1 MKKTHDTSSNRCF
14 SAGIVFLTSAGY
26 LTWESRIAIEISW
39 FLQLWILLCFCEI
52 TRAYLYLEEAYPFVF
67 LGGSHWICVFDH
79 RSMANFTLSF
89 PGLDDVDSLIMRTW
103 TSYLQFFYWDFCPNG
118 PWISWIWCWSI
129 LKQGFQESKRTF
141 RHCFVGLES
150 EWETW
155 QVLVDGLIAHR
166 HLILQHWPE
175 LQLHFHLVS

>member
-1 MKKTHDTSSNRCF
+1 MAR
-14 SAGIVFLTSAGY
+14 
-26 LTWESRIAIEISW
+26 E
-39 FLQLWILLCFCEI
+39 
-52 TRAYLYLEEAYPFVF
+52 YLEYDADLF
-67 LGGSHWICVFDH
+67 L
-79 RSMANFTLSF
+79 N
-89 PGLDDVDSLIMRTW
+89 
-103 TSYLQFFYWDFCPNG
+103 
-118 PWISWIWCWSI
+118 
-129 LKQGFQESKRTF
+129 KGFQESKRTF